1 MSKCNTMEA
10 AQSETVE
17 WQPARL
23 IRRQVQSTN
32 DSDDDGLASSRFALV
47 VLNQPLPANLDVIR
61 RLWDNG
67 VFSSWQQNYPT
78 ERNRRN
84 KSKR

>member
-1 MSKCNTMEA
+1 MSKSNTMEA
-10 AQSETVE
+10 TQSKAVE

-32 DSDDDGLASSRFALV
+32 DDAGIASSKFALV
-47 VLNQPLPANLDVIR
+47 VLNQPLPANLSVIR

-67 VFSSWQQNYPT
+67 VFYS
-78 ERNRRN
+78 
-84 KSKR
+84 

>member
-23 IRRQVQSTN
+23 IRRQTN
-32 DSDDDGLASSRFALV
+32 DSDDDGVASSRFALV

-67 VFSSWQQNYPT
+67 LFSS
-78 ERNRRN
+78 
-84 KSKR
+84 

>member
-1 MSKCNTMEA
+1 MSKSNTMEA
-10 AQSETVE
+10 TQSEAVE

-32 DSDDDGLASSRFALV
+32 DDDGLASSKFALV
-47 VLNQPLPANLDVIR
+47 VLNQPLPANLSVIR

-67 VFSSWQQNYPT
+67 VFYS
-78 ERNRRN
+78 
-84 KSKR
+84 

>member
-1 MSKCNTMEA
+1 MEA
-10 AQSETVE
+10 TQSEAVE

-32 DSDDDGLASSRFALV
+32 DDDGLASSKFALV
-47 VLNQPLPANLDVIR
+47 VLNQPLPANLSVIR

-67 VFSSWQQNYPT
+67 VFYS
-78 ERNRRN
+78 
-84 KSKR
+84 